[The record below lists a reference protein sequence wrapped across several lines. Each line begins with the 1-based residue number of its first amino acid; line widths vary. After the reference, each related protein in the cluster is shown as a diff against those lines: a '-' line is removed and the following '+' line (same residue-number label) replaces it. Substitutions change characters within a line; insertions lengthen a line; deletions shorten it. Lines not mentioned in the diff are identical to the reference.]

1 MLRKDWNGLIVKE
14 RRNKYVADI
23 LKGRAVDVAHTV
35 VFGVRLGNNY

>member
-23 LKGRAVDVAHTV
+23 LERRAVDVAYTT
-35 VFGVRLGNNY
+35 VFGVCLSNNY